1 MDSQWIQINSPKAK
15 QNKIKTH
22 TYTIYGLLIYAFKF
36 QIQTKDSRLGQNTRG
51 KLG

>member
-22 TYTIYGLLIYAFKF
+22 TYTIYGNLFI
-36 QIQTKDSRLGQNTRG
+36 QISNTNQG
-51 KLG
+51 